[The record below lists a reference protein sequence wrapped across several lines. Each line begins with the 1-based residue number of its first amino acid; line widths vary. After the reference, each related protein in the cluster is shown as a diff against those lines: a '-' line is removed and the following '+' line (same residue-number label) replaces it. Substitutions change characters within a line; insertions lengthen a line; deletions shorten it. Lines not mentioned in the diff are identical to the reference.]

1 MKQNNF
7 KNINICC
14 IGAGY
19 VGGPTMTVMAD
30 KCPEIKI
37 NVVDLNSERI
47 NAWNNNDVTKIPIF
61 EPGLSEIIKNVRGK
75 NLFFSH
81 DVDSAISAADIIFIC
96 VNTPTKA
103 KGLGAGRASDLK
115 WVEACARQVALKAKG
130 YTIVVEKST
139 MPVKTAET
147 IKIILQSSQPKYGD
161 EKKLKTFSVLSNP
174 EFLAEGTAIKDLEDP
189 DRVLIGG
196 DDEKAIEKLASI
208 YREWVDDKK
217 IIKTNLWSS
226 ELTKLSANAFLAQR
240 ISSINSIAA
249 FCETTGG
256 NIREVSKAIG
266 TDRRIGKDFLMA
278 GPGFGGSCFKKDIL
292 NLVYLSEYYG
302 LKEVADY
309 WQSVIKINVWQKER
323 ISRIIVDKLFGTIS
337 GKSLAILGFSF
348 KANTNDTRES
358 PSIQIARNL
367 LEEGAILR
375 IHDPKVSKEQIE
387 KDLNLI
393 EYNNLDNREKT
404 KNELSQE
411 GSWIF
416 LETVEKTVENVD
428 AVIVLT
434 EWNEYIH
441 LNWNKLSKLMRQPA
455 WVFDVRSVI
464 DPYQVLNSG
473 LQLWRIGEGT
483 IN

>member
-1 MKQNNF
+1 MKLNDY

-19 VGGPTMTVMAD
+19 VGGPTMSVIAD
-30 KCPEIKI
+30 KCPNVII
-37 NVVDLNSERI
+37 NVVDLNLHRI
-47 NAWNNNDVTKIPIF
+47 NAWNNKDLSKIPVF
-61 EPGLSEIIKNVRGK
+61 EPGLSDIIKKVRGK
-75 NLFFSH
+75 NLFFSNNI
-81 DVDSAISAADIIFIC
+81 DNAISSADIIFIC

-115 WVEACARQVALKAKG
+115 WVEACARQVASKSKG
-130 YTIVVEKST
+130 HTIVVEKST

-147 IKIILQSSQPKYGD
+147 IKIILQSSQPDNCD
-161 EKKLKTFSVLSNP
+161 EKKSKTFAVLSNP

-196 DDEKAIEKLASI
+196 DDEKAIEMLAAI
-208 YREWVDDKK
+208 YRNWIDDKK
-217 IIKTNLWSS
+217 ILKTNLWSS

-249 FCETTGG
+249 FCEATGG

-266 TDRRIGKDFLMA
+266 TDKRIGSNFLMA

-302 LKEVADY
+302 LKEVAEY
-309 WQSVIKINVWQKER
+309 WDSVIKINNWQKER
-323 ISRIIVDKLFGTIS
+323 ISRTIVDKLFGTIS

-367 LEEGAILR
+367 LEEGANLK
-375 IHDPKVSKEQIE
+375 IHDPKVSKEQIQ

-393 EYNNLDNREKT
+393 EFNNLEVKEKS
-404 KNELSQE
+404 KNEFSND

-416 LETVEKTVENVD
+416 TKTVEKTVKNTD
-428 AVIVLT
+428 AVIILT
-434 EWNEYIH
+434 EWDEYIH
-441 LNWNKLSKLMRQPA
+441 LNWNSLSKLMRQPA

-464 DPYQVLNSG
+464 DPYEVIKSG
-473 LQLWRIGEGT
+473 LHLWRIGEGT